1 MTAPKIS
8 LVVAVAQNGIIG
20 RGGALPWRVRGDMKR
35 FRAVTM
41 GKPIIMGRRTW
52 ESLNGPLAGRSNLVV
67 TRQEGYEAPG
77 ALTASSFD
85 AAVSLA
91 EDEAE
96 RLDADEICVI
106 GGAEIFAEALPRA
119 SLLHWTEI
127 AAEPEGDVAFPPFE
141 RTQWQEISCDR
152 LPTHEGDTAEAVY
165 RLLERR

>member
-8 LVVAVAQNGIIG
+8 LVVAVARNGIIG
-20 RGGALPWRVRGDMKR
+20 RDGGLPWRVRGDMKR
-35 FRAVTM
+35 FRAVTV

-52 ESLNGPLAGRSNLVV
+52 ESLKGPLPGRSNLVV

-77 ALTASSFD
+77 ATTARSFED
-85 AAVSLA
+85 ALA
-91 EDEAE
+91 LARDAAE
-96 RLDADEICVI
+96 RLNADEICVI
-106 GGAEIFAEALPRA
+106 GGAGIFAAALPHA

-141 RTQWQEISCDR
+141 RTEWQEISCDR